1 MPVRGEKM
9 KESRVNP
16 CQYSKLL
23 EATGE
28 DGKERGRIGR
38 AESLTFIPYMFCGV
52 VFPLIL

>member
-1 MPVRGEKM
+1 M

>member
-9 KESRVNP
+9 KERVNP

-52 VFPLIL
+52 VFPLLL